1 MKCFLYILLYGKT
14 GKDAIAI
21 SPDLCYNILIHTYP
35 RKELHSS
42 MYITYQGTAA
52 AEGVPA
58 IFCDCEHCRYARAR
72 GGKEVRMR
80 SGALIDGKL
89 KIDFGP
95 DAYAQSLRFN
105 QSYAALGHVLIT
117 HSHPDH
123 FSPDELGRI
132 APPDAHRKTV
142 LHVYGDARVG
152 EGIKPYL
159 KESKLVF
166 TQLKPFE
173 TYEIDEYLVTPLKAV
188 HAINSGE
195 EPLFYLIERGG
206 RSILYAHDTDM
217 FTDEDFDFLRG
228 KRIDLISMDCTNG
241 ILNHLK
247 YIGHMGIEKNFLLRE
262 KLLTIG
268 AADENTTFVAN
279 HFSHNGLVSHEN
291 LEKLLPGFLV
301 SYDGMTLRV

>member
-1 MKCFLYILLYGKT
+1 
-14 GKDAIAI
+14 
-21 SPDLCYNILIHTYP
+21 
-35 RKELHSS
+35 

-58 IFCDCEHCRYARAR
+58 IFCDCEHCRYARAK

-159 KESKLVF
+159 KEGKLTF
-166 TQLKPFE
+166 TQLEPFR
-173 TYEIDEYLVTPLKAV
+173 TYEIDEYLVTPLQAV

-206 RSILYAHDTDM
+206 RKLLYAHDTDM
-217 FTDEDFDFLRG
+217 FTDADFEFLKD
-228 KRIDLISMDCTNG
+228 KRVNLVSMDCTNG
-241 ILNHLK
+241 ILDLK
-247 YIGHMGIEKNFLLRE
+247 YIGHMGINKNVALRE
-262 KLLTIG
+262 KLLSIG
-268 AADENTTFVAN
+268 AADENTVFVAN
-279 HFSHNGLVSHEN
+279 HFSHNGLVSHEEM
-291 LEKLLPGFLV
+291 EKRLPDFTV
-301 SYDGMTLRV
+301 SYDGLTLRV